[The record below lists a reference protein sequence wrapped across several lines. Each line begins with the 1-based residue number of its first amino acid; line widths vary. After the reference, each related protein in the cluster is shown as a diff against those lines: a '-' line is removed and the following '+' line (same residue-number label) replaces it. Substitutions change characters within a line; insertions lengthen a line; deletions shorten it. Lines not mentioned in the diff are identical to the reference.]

1 LTVYSRKNSLAAK
14 AAKSETRNLRFDFSA
29 AKKQK
34 MGLVFYLNLILSGVF
49 AVFLAFCIIEANGI
63 ASDKYS
69 TRTLNED
76 LASLNEMHSSLT
88 ANKSIDEAVLGFA
101 RSNMVQAENI
111 IPIFENGNV
120 ALKR

>member
-1 LTVYSRKNSLAAK
+1 MSLFFAI
-14 AAKSETRNLRFDFSA
+14 NL
-29 AKKQK
+29 
-34 MGLVFYLNLILSGVF
+34 LLSGIF
-49 AVFLAFCIIEANGI
+49 AVFLIFCIVEANGI

-69 TRTLNED
+69 IRTLND
-76 LASLNEMHSSLT
+76 DIASLNEMHSSLT